1 MFLFLRHGHVCSRE
15 IFNGCLMEL
24 WILISGGPKWW
35 ILKTPAY
42 YKNIRMFCWMGGRE
56 ERFFF
61 FFWTVTLLGDVIVRW
76 REMRKNSKEP
86 VVINS
91 PFLFYDVLQFHG
103 SGSPAWNIF
112 NRDVTAWYFV
122 WHSTFS
128 HFQGRP
134 KKNKIK
140 TTASTWWRHFWKKK
154 KPTTIFIRE
163 FTHTTTCTHENNRR
177 RMVK

>member
-1 MFLFLRHGHVCSRE
+1 
-15 IFNGCLMEL
+15 
-24 WILISGGPKWW
+24 
-35 ILKTPAY
+35 
-42 YKNIRMFCWMGGRE
+42 MGGRE

-112 NRDVTAWYFV
+112 NRDVTA
-122 WHSTFS
+122 
-128 HFQGRP
+128 
-134 KKNKIK
+134 
-140 TTASTWWRHFWKKK
+140 
-154 KPTTIFIRE
+154 
-163 FTHTTTCTHENNRR
+163 
-177 RMVK
+177 